1 MLYPPKVIKISL
13 CTKKLIRVM
22 HRLLEKFIFVKIKKD
37 IMNISIILG
46 VVGPWQII
54 LVLVVIVLLF
64 GGKKLPE
71 LMKGI
76 GQGMKEFKKAT
87 KEEEEPSK

>member
-1 MLYPPKVIKISL
+1 
-13 CTKKLIRVM
+13 
-22 HRLLEKFIFVKIKKD
+22 
-37 IMNISIILG
+37 MNISIILG
-46 VVGPWQII
+46 IMGPWQIVLI
-54 LVLVVIVLLF
+54 LVIIVLLF

-87 KEEEEPSK
+87 KEEDPSK